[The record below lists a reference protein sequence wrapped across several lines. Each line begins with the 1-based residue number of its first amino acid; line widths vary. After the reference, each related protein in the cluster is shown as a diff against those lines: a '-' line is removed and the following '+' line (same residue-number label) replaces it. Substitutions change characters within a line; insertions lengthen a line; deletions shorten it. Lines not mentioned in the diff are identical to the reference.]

1 MDAHQN
7 IDELARQL
15 SAGLT
20 LDQMREK
27 QNALAQGRR
36 YVHDEG
42 DEARARLR
50 AYAAQVNA
58 PRRENALVVVRSTR
72 PEKIAYEAAKR
83 AVWKILCERGEQ
95 LNRVFTFTDEQ
106 KPIVANLI
114 RYFIN
119 DPECPYDLQK
129 GIYLYGVRGTGKTE
143 IMQALSRFTKEN
155 ELAKA
160 FEMAN
165 MATIYAGARANKNSD
180 PVMPQTCLD
189 RCFDEIGIEVGP
201 VICYGDPLDINEN
214 IIYQR
219 YERNRRFGQLTHF
232 ISNND
237 SSVTASLLSDRI
249 VDRMRDLVQSVFYPG
264 ESHRGT

>member
-1 MDAHQN
+1 MDQRQN

-20 LDQMREK
+20 LEQMREK
-27 QNALAQGRR
+27 QNALAAGRR
-36 YVHDEG
+36 YIHDEG
-42 DEARARLR
+42 DEARAKLR

-72 PEKIAYEAAKR
+72 PEKVSYEAAKR

-143 IMQALSRFTKEN
+143 IMRALSKFTN
-155 ELAKA
+155 EHSLSKA
-160 FEMAN
+160 FEMSNLAQ
-165 MATIYAGARANKNSD
+165 IYASCRADKNSD
-180 PVMPQTCLD
+180 PITPNVCLD

-201 VICYGDPLDINEN
+201 VICYGDPLDINES
-214 IIYQR
+214 ILYER
-219 YERNRRFGQLTHF
+219 YERNRRYGQMTHL

-237 SSVTASLLSDRI
+237 TEATAALLSERI
-249 VDRMRDLVQSVFYPG
+249 VDRMKDLCQSVHYPG
-264 ESHRGT
+264 TSHRGK

>member
-1 MDAHQN
+1 MDANQN

-27 QNALAQGRR
+27 QNALAAGRR
-36 YVHDEG
+36 YIHDEG
-42 DEARARLR
+42 DEARAKLR
-50 AYAAQVNA
+50 AYAAQVKA

-106 KPIVANLI
+106 KPVVANLV

-119 DPECPYDLQK
+119 DPACEYDLKK
-129 GIYLYGVRGTGKTE
+129 GIYLYGKIGSGKTE

-155 ELAKA
+155 ELSKA
-160 FEMAN
+160 FEMSN
-165 MATIYAGARANKNSD
+165 MAQIYAGCRADKNSD
-180 PVMPQTCLD
+180 PIAPNTCLD
-189 RCFDEIGIEVGP
+189 RCFDEIGKDIGP
-201 VICYGDPLDINEN
+201 VLMYGEPLDINETL
-214 IIYQR
+214 IYAR
-219 YERNRRFGQLTHF
+219 YERNRKYGQLSHF
-232 ISNND
+232 VSNFQPID
-237 SSVTASLLSDRI
+237 IMQMLSERVTS
-249 VDRMRDLVQSVFYPG
+249 RMKDLCTSIEYPG
-264 ESHRGT
+264 TDLRGT